1 MSTLGDTPRIAW
13 GTIPR
18 LFQLWACKQVHSIA
32 GTNQCLHKQ
41 GDSRD
46 PRCPS
51 CLEEVETCAHVLM
64 CNEEDRVKCF
74 QMSADNLQ
82 SWLQSVG
89 TSDILEEYIMEFVR
103 SRNSKSFLECVAGSR
118 DPRVIRLARSQDKIG
133 WRRFMEGM
141 ISKEFC
147 RIQETHRRLS
157 NSYISGDKWA
167 QSLTVKLLEMSHG
180 QWLVRNFLIHDNV
193 GGMLALERKE
203 DLQVAIEEQQAMGL
217 DGLAEEDKY
226 LTEISLG
233 DLETTS
239 WEYQAYWL
247 LAVKAARNA
256 YSLRRQ
262 QAQAAARRSR
272 NNHG

>member
-89 TSDILEEYIMEFVR
+89 TSDILEEYHGVCEVT
-103 SRNSKSFLECVAGSR
+103 KQQEL
-118 DPRVIRLARSQDKIG
+118 L
-133 WRRFMEGM
+133 GM
-141 ISKEFC
+141 
-147 RIQETHRRLS
+147 RRRL
-157 NSYISGDKWA
+157 
-167 QSLTVKLLEMSHG
+167 
-180 QWLVRNFLIHDNV
+180 
-193 GGMLALERKE
+193 
-203 DLQVAIEEQQAMGL
+203 
-217 DGLAEEDKY
+217 
-226 LTEISLG
+226 
-233 DLETTS
+233 
-239 WEYQAYWL
+239 
-247 LAVKAARNA
+247 
-256 YSLRRQ
+256 
-262 QAQAAARRSR
+262 
-272 NNHG
+272 

>member
-1 MSTLGDTPRIAW
+1 MLAKEIFVQKGILTLSAFTQVDWSNVNIALH
-13 GTIPR
+13 GVPR

-32 GTNQCLHKQ
+32 GTNQRLHKQ

-64 CNEEDRVKCF
+64 CDEEDRVKCF

-103 SRNSKSFLECVAGSR
+103 SRNNKSFLECVTGSR

-193 GGMLALERKE
+193 GGMRWR
-203 DLQVAIEEQQAMGL
+203 G
-217 DGLAEEDKY
+217 
-226 LTEISLG
+226 
-233 DLETTS
+233 
-239 WEYQAYWL
+239 W
-247 LAVKAARNA
+247 
-256 YSLRRQ
+256 
-262 QAQAAARRSR
+262 
-272 NNHG
+272 